1 MCLILPP
8 LPAVCTA
15 GIVRSVWQ
23 PGKYTVEVP
32 IEGELVPRPPPLQLG
47 NKATL
52 ENALSVWRTCSIYS
66 RVIYRTCVVLFF
78 LQLLYIL
85 GVYWVGPDI
94 ASAFQVHTACDLI
107 PP

>member
-52 ENALSVWRTCSIYS
+52 
-66 RVIYRTCVVLFF
+66 
-78 LQLLYIL
+78 
-85 GVYWVGPDI
+85 
-94 ASAFQVHTACDLI
+94 
-107 PP
+107 